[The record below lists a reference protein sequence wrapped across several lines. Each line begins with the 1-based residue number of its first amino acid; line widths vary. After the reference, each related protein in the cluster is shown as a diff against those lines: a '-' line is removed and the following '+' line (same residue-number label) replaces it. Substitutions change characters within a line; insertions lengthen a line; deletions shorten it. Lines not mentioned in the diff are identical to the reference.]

1 MSKAELVEVVKKC
14 LGGKVSVAQAERTIA
29 AVIEGVKQGVKKDGS
44 VRLLGFGTF
53 RIAARK
59 ARTGVNP
66 KTRAEIQIKANKTIK
81 FLAGKGFKEVL

>member
-1 MSKAELVEVVKKC
+1 MSKAELVEVVKKY